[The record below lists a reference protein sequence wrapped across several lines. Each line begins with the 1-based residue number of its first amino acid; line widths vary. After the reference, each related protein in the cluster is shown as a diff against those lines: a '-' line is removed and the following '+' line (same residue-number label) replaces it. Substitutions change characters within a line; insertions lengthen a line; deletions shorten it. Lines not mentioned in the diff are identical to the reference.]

1 MTTHEQ
7 IQELLNSSA
16 SLHRD
21 TLREA
26 EETLAAQDA
35 VRPLTYEEVE
45 HYRLAAKV
53 VTLSQAVLVLA
64 DELDRLKGSD

>member
-7 IQELLNSSA
+7 VQELLNSSA

-21 TLREA
+21 TLQEA
-26 EETLAAQDA
+26 EETLAAQGA
-35 VRPLTYEEVE
+35 VRALTYEEVE

-53 VTLSQAVLVLA
+53 ATLGQAVLLLA
-64 DELDRLKGSD
+64 DELDRLKSSK